1 MSLYEKIR
9 PRLGF
14 ADPYQGET
22 IEDSVDFAAQHGF
35 RIAEINLNRSRFFPE
50 NFTPQERASI
60 KAYSES
66 KGVSLSFHGPVDVSL
81 MPRHRVIREASILRL
96 REMIDFADDLGG
108 KTFTI
113 HPGRVA
119 FFHAGENKVYFLKK
133 HYPQT
138 YFEALKSSLR
148 NLSSHAEARISLCIE
163 NTYHLDE
170 AVKEVIET
178 VLSENEL
185 YLTWDVAHAGG
196 GDSEA
201 QKETFS
207 FFESHLDKI
216 RVVHL
221 HDRREGKTHLAIG
234 TGEIDF
240 SSIFRLLADSEAYFI
255 IEMRNR
261 AQTILSLSNLE
272 SYLKGS

>member
-22 IEDSVDFAAQHGF
+22 IQDSVDFAAQRGLG
-35 RIAEINLNRSRFFPE
+35 IVEINLNRSRFFPE
-50 NFTPQERASI
+50 NFSSQERNSI
-60 KAYSES
+60 RTYAENRE
-66 KGVSLSFHGPVDVSL
+66 VSLSFHGPVDVSL

-133 HYPQT
+133 HYPKT

-148 NLSSHAEARISLCIE
+148 TLSSHADGSISLSIE

-170 AVKEVIET
+170 AVREVIET

-196 GDSEA
+196 GDSKA

-240 SSIFRLLADSEAYFI
+240 SSIFRLLADSEACFI
-255 IEMRNR
+255 VEMRNR

-272 SYLKGS
+272 SHLKRL

>member
-1 MSLYEKIR
+1 VSLYEKIR

-22 IEDSVDFAAQHGF
+22 IQDSVDFAAQRGLG
-35 RIAEINLNRSRFFPE
+35 IVEINLNRSRFFPE
-50 NFTPQERASI
+50 NFSSQERNSI
-60 KAYSES
+60 RTYAENRE
-66 KGVSLSFHGPVDVSL
+66 VSLSFHGPVDVSL

-133 HYPQT
+133 HYPKT

-148 NLSSHAEARISLCIE
+148 TLSSHADGSISLSIE

-170 AVKEVIET
+170 AVREVIET

-196 GDSEA
+196 GDSKA

-240 SSIFRLLADSEAYFI
+240 SSIFRLLADSEACFI
-255 IEMRNR
+255 VEMRNR

-272 SYLKGS
+272 SHLKRL